1 MKPYQLLNV
10 LLFTAMLALPNSL
23 WSQASITSY
32 TTLPTP
38 TEVTTFPHLEENFDS
53 DATATGT
60 PTGMQ
65 GSCPQTPC
73 CAGVW
78 YKITIDKQGSLFA
91 GFNKNNALGISVLW
105 YRAESENITSTSQL
119 TTVVGPNNFCG
130 YKQTGSTDYGYQWG
144 RKYFSETSKLNAESS
159 GNPQQ
164 GYSGLNSKQAEFP
177 DDLTYY
183 PENGWRTDIELES
196 GTHFTEPGTYWVY
209 VFNSNQQANLNGP
222 DTQGEFDF
230 VIDFVEYNPCPDGF
244 TCDSVSETIC
254 SSESF
259 TTQNGQVITETASV
273 EETIGTTITTYNITV
288 DESITCCPDGYTCNE
303 VDVTECSSSTYTT
316 PLGNIISETGSVL
329 DEDINAQTRT
339 VYNVTFDRAEVAADI
354 FQDGLIATSG
364 TLNYEANTNATGVL
378 SFDKSQDYW
387 VNMNALQDDLDGTN
401 RSVFMWVKSEADV
414 VSDDQTLFAINT
426 ASGGN
431 VALFKI
437 DNDGE
442 NLELFDGSD
451 NQSASFDM
459 GDEQWH
465 YVGYT
470 YDAATTETVI
480 YVDGIENDRFKDNQ
494 STANDSQ
501 YSLGQEFDNANDSD
515 HMNGDMAEISVW
527 NEVLTGAE
535 IREAMQAKINNG
547 HPKYANL
554 VGYYSVLGDC
564 NDDIAV
570 LKDHSGKGNDGVMMN
585 SFTVDFK
592 NVQSVTGFNAID
604 WYENISWK
612 KDGSEVSTA
621 PVYTFDVAAGSYEFI
636 ATRSFI
642 QSSDSWTLTANTNA
656 TTVDQI
662 ADETLCSDDT
672 ITKAVGANTVNYLD
686 FEETE
691 SNYIEVNSLADDLV
705 GTSRSIFMWVNKESN
720 VASGDVD
727 QLLSIMSDDGFNAVT
742 NLYIN
747 ASEKVTLWDGNNSY
761 ASSTTITNDT
771 WYYVGYTYDASTF
784 EGKIYI
790 NGVEEKTF
798 TKEMP
803 VSAGNLVSLGQR
815 YEENGPGGFLDGK
828 LAEITVWNKV
838 LSEEEVNALMAVA
851 PAHNAANLVASYGTF
866 KNIADN
872 RLLDLTAN
880 GNDGLASHNS
890 IFVTTEEA
898 ELTDYD
904 ATNNYI
910 FSWKKEGTEFDT
922 DATGNITIDEGTTNY
937 SVTYGTPLFQRT
949 DEFSLSYTNLIP
961 TQPSDRTEG
970 VTGSVTFSVQEV
982 EGATYQWF
990 QKNLEV
996 EAEDFG
1002 NGEQGFPQAPGLIS
1016 DILVDDS
1023 KLYISTRGGL
1033 AVSTDEGQTWTTL
1046 DQSSGLVNNIIA
1058 GFAVDGDKYFV
1069 GHGNNG
1075 GLSVSLDAGQNWSNI
1090 TARDNGFANSNNP
1103 QFVTIIGGTLYVAT
1117 DNGISISSDD
1127 GQTFTTITT
1136 NQNGFP
1142 DTRKVNDIFGDGN
1155 KIYAATDGGF
1165 TVSEDGGI
1173 NWQSTVPGEDGFPAG
1188 EKALSVY
1195 ANGDNIYVGT
1205 QTSGLVISRDG
1216 GETWTNTAI
1225 LLDGYPDSE
1234 TVRTLISVDGNLYA
1248 GTNDGLFLSQ
1258 DQGATW
1264 TILLE
1269 NKLIFGLAGNSAAIY
1284 AGDNSGNLYRF
1295 NTLVELSANEQA
1307 EQSGSSNSGVTTRE
1321 LTLSDLTLDQD
1332 QLQYY
1337 VVVSKDGCD
1346 QQSDDVTLTVLDVP
1360 IVYYISPSDGKTDV
1374 KINTGLL
1381 MEFSRNVSRG
1391 TGNLEIFNYANDE
1404 LVQTFSSAEL
1414 SIDGS
1419 LVWLSP
1425 EITLDYATQ
1434 YYVTLDAGIV
1444 VDGSNAS
1451 NLAITDKDF
1460 WSFHTECEPLVLT
1473 QPEDETGY
1481 LGQSVTFS
1489 VPEVDGASYQWFKK
1503 GEGTW
1508 NTVTAGQNGFP
1519 NTTGVTSVFAVEN
1532 NIYVGTVQGVSIST
1546 DGGSNWITT
1555 IKDQNGFAGSNT
1567 VTSVYAE
1574 DDNIYVGTNVGLSIS
1589 TDGGSSWTTTGR
1601 GQNGFSVANAL
1612 AGNYVSVNSVY
1623 ADGNNIYAGT
1633 TDGLSISTDG
1643 GSSWTTTTSGQNGF
1657 AASSNVRSVYAVGQ
1671 NVYAGTADG
1680 GLAISTDGGANWT
1693 TTTSGQNGFAASNE
1707 IRSVHAEGNK
1717 VYVGTATGGGLSIS
1731 TDGGTTW
1738 TTAVANQNGFPNRD
1752 NVMSV
1757 SADGDMVVA
1766 GSFVSILSVSQD
1778 GGTTWTTTT
1787 SGQDGFPNSF
1797 LFSSVYTTG
1806 GNIYAVTD
1814 AGLSIFRSDVSLT
1827 DISDNTATNQIQGA
1841 ATHTLTI
1848 NNLTEDFDQ
1857 TQYFV
1862 VVTKGDCEETSDS
1875 VTLSVTCEPIVLN
1888 APSDQTVVIGG
1899 NATLSVS
1906 ERAGASYQ
1914 WYSIDPSV
1922 ELNIDL
1928 AVQIE
1933 GSVSLLTKYDGKF
1946 YAHVRNVGLYIVD
1959 GADVQF
1965 IDREVFANGNTSQLS
1980 FSSMIVD
1987 ESGIFI
1993 IAGNYGF
2000 YKSVDG
2006 GATWSLLPKNGNA
2019 TERKGLPSGIYKYLQ
2034 KSGSQL
2040 YLTTKNKIYTSS
2052 DLGES
2057 WTLFYEYN
2065 GDTEDTAGSAN
2076 EFFAFALSDNR
2087 MALTTRKS
2095 VLVSIDGG
2103 VSWSKNARVSPD
2115 QTSSTRVALVGFG
2128 DSGVFLRSPDGFYKS
2143 DDMGA
2148 NWVKI
2153 SLEGSTSGKAS
2164 AFLKTSDGLLL
2175 VHDGSEAYL
2184 STEGDKWHKLGLVSL
2199 GESFTR
2205 DFIENPD
2212 GSISFLTSKKKLYDF
2227 IPSRI
2232 LTDNDNANNKIQG
2245 ATTNQLTL
2253 SALTEDLNETVYFVE
2268 VSGIECAG
2276 FSNTGTISVTEAPAD
2291 PPVITALSPA
2301 DDEID
2306 VAGAAVPTI
2315 TFDKAIEKG
2324 TGNIE
2329 VRSSS
2334 DDQLLTTIGANSNA
2348 VNISNNTATISLGGA
2363 NFEFGT
2369 DYYIIIPEG
2378 GFTSTDGGIFEGITD
2393 KTAWSFT
2400 IIDATSVEID
2410 SFFPESGA
2418 TGVSAELNSSGNNFQ
2433 INFEEAISVETT
2445 AQSGLI
2451 QIYNA
2456 SNDELLGA
2464 NTIPGTGTYFAN
2476 LSNEN
2481 KTLNVAFIKTTADGG
2496 VQLVDGQ
2503 EYYILITDNH
2513 INRASDGAPYTIT
2526 DPTVW
2531 TFNVGE
2537 GADPSFTHTSLSP
2550 TNGAVEVETDILL
2563 NPTFNSVIIDN
2574 PLRINFQ
2581 DPISAGTSG
2590 TIGIYKASDDS
2601 PVVEYDMATETVGSL
2616 QLFGG
2621 QISNSVNLN
2630 NITIVENGEFAGPM
2644 ETVWSGA
2651 LYISSDNITLE
2662 NDTEYYVLIDRGAI
2676 VNKDDA
2682 SIVYEGISDKTAWN
2696 FTTKAL
2702 DAEPLEVSSTF
2713 PSATRDA
2720 LLDFP
2725 YINLTFGET
2734 TAAGSGTITI
2744 YRADDNSVFET
2755 IDVSEFTF
2763 SNGGTPKRVQVPL
2776 TNGWE
2781 VGTAYYI
2788 QYPAG
2793 LITSFDGSKEI
2804 EEINDKTSFAFKAE
2818 SYNENIITNF
2828 FPATGSTTYEA
2839 DSEDELVIYTSVS
2852 VGLERDPLGSFRIY
2866 KAAND
2871 ELVKTIEYDGE
2882 NDRDLDYG
2890 DEDNFIKFEFDDD
2903 ELEPGTEYY
2912 VLVDDGFIISYEEGL
2927 YHVGISDPTTWRF
2940 TTLEEPTT
2948 PTLFSINPGPNA
2960 TDVPVSANIALK
2972 YSENVQANPDAVN
2985 NVVLYDADNNVVE
2998 TFASNTLSYSG
3009 VKVTINPANDL
3020 AYSTTYY
3027 VLAEDEA
3034 FISNN
3039 GVKTEAITNSA
3050 LIRFTTESQPNT
3062 APVASNVNFT
3072 GSLEANQ
3079 QLTGNYDYSDVD
3091 TDAESGSTL
3100 QWYVADDASGANR
3113 AAISGATSS
3122 NFTLTSSEVGKFIT
3136 FRVIPNDGSDEGSQA
3151 FATYAGPVVSA
3162 VIPTI
3167 ESTVPA
3173 DGTVDVAKDANLS
3186 FVLSESVTKGTGN
3199 ITLTPVTGSAT
3210 VIDVTSAE
3218 VTVSGT
3224 NVSIDP
3230 ASDMLDGEFYTVTF
3244 DAAAF
3249 VDADGNNSAGLTSQ
3263 TVWNFTVKEANVA
3276 PVAQGVSIKKSL
3288 VVDGVLEGSYTYSDA
3303 NKDAESGTAFQ
3314 WYRAD
3319 DANGTNRAAI
3329 SGASSQTYT
3338 VVNGDNGKYVSFE
3351 VTPNDGVLTGTA
3363 KQGAFFGPIV
3373 INDGFTNI
3381 APAFTS
3387 DAVTSVKDNETYT
3400 YSITYE
3406 DLNNDVPILSKEV
3419 GPIWL
3424 TVNGMVISGNPSSAD
3439 VGDHKIILEL
3449 VDQFDDKA
3457 YQEFTL
3463 TVVASNT
3470 APIVN
3475 GLEIT
3480 GTTRID
3486 DQLTASYNFID
3497 AESDAD
3503 NSSFKWYRSDDNVG
3517 TGKTEI
3523 NGAISTTYT
3532 LVAAD
3537 AGKFISFEVTPN
3549 DGKVNG
3555 TLAESVAVG
3564 PVIKKTPSLSLS
3576 AISKTYGDADFDL
3589 SAATN
3594 SLGTITYNFDNDQ
3607 TGAAINGS
3615 TVTLGNVG
3623 EIIVNV
3629 NLAEDAEYT
3638 ARQVQGAIMVGK
3650 KAIELTATN
3659 TNKNVGETDPTLQ
3672 FTVTTGSI
3680 VGNDEVVT
3688 VSRDVGEAPGTYA
3701 VTFSN
3706 GVAAGNYNITT
3717 NPGVFTINKALLTI
3731 TADAATKTYGAA
3743 DPAFTYSITNGSL
3756 NSGDVLNGAVTRVS
3770 GEGVGTYALES
3781 NLFNPSYTLTFVS
3794 ADLTIEKADLTA
3806 TADDLS
3812 KYLGET
3818 NPELTISYSGFANGD
3833 TKADITEPTIA
3844 TTATESSPVGTYAI
3858 TLSGGAASNY
3868 NLNLVNGTLTVEQKP
3883 FVITID
3889 AQYSVSR
3896 EIEVLGVI
3904 EGLTYD
3910 YTVDWGD
3917 GNIDTNLTEAAKHTY
3932 TSAGPFT
3939 VKVTGNYPGLQLK
3952 YFNIKSIE
3960 QWGSQE
3966 WESLENAF
3974 QNRDLTIN
3982 ATDVPDLTK
3991 GPSMAGMFASAKIG
4005 SPDLTAWDVSMV
4017 TNMSDLFNGSDFNGD
4032 VSTWNVSNVTD
4043 MSGAFG
4049 GTPFNGD
4056 ISTWNVGSVTT
4067 MRSMFIQATD
4077 FNGDLSNWDVTSVTN
4092 MESVFNNADA
4102 FNGDISSWDVSSVTD
4117 MTGMFSEA
4125 DLFNQDISSWD
4136 VSNVVDMAAMFSGTK
4151 AFNQPLDVWDVSNV
4165 TTMEIMFRNADAFNQ
4180 DLNSW
4185 DVSKVEKFD
4194 EMFKQ
4199 TALFNGDIT
4208 GWDVSSGQDFEEM
4221 FQESESFNQPIGN
4234 WTLASATRV
4243 RRMFR
4248 DAEVFNQPI
4257 NDWRFPNLESLEQ
4270 MFWGA
4275 LVFNQDL
4282 NDWDVS
4288 NITNMASTFEEAESF
4303 NGNISNWDVS
4313 KVEDFDEFMNETPF
4327 NKDIS
4332 GWNVS
4337 NAKDFG
4343 RMFEDSPN
4351 FNQDLSNW
4359 NMSKATDVAYM
4370 FESATGFDQDIS
4382 SWQLTSVTSFGSMLK
4397 NSGLSVEN
4405 YDAFLIS
4412 LSEQELITDV
4422 QFDVEGLQYCAGTAA
4437 RQSLIDNLNWTI
4449 ENDTQGCSATVT
4461 IADVSANEDDGAITV
4476 TLTSDTFVVG
4486 GFTVDVSTSN
4496 GTAEAG
4502 TDYTAVTSQ
4511 TITFAG
4517 TVGETQTFTITP
4529 TADTDVEV
4537 NETLIVSMDNL
4548 VTGANNTVTITD
4560 EATITILNDD
4570 VPVVSFNT
4578 TAQSNAESVTSSS
4591 IVLNLDQAGLSA
4603 STVDYTVSGTATGGG
4618 VDYTLANGSLSFSA
4632 GELSKTIDLTIIDD
4646 ALIEEDETVIV
4657 TLSNPSGASLGA
4669 NTVFTYTIVNNDA
4682 QVTIVDV
4689 SQFEDGESFLVTVT
4703 LEGTIEGGFMVDLST
4718 ADGTATVAD
4727 GDYTAVSG
4735 TTLTFSGT
4743 DGEVQKLDIA
4753 PGVDSKL
4760 EADETFTVSLSNLAG
4775 TTANVVITDQAVLTI
4790 KNDDAA
4796 AVTIADAS
4804 GNEGGGAITIT
4815 ATLDNAVQ
4823 GGFTVEVNTVDG
4835 TATLADSD
4843 YTAVA
4848 GKMLTFAGTAGET
4861 QTFTLVPTDDSII
4874 EANETLIV
4882 SMSKLSIALGVDI
4895 SDGATV
4901 TIVNDDFNNA
4911 PTDITISTTSIA
4923 ENNALDAAIGTLA
4936 TTDADAANIHTYTLV
4951 NGAGDTDNASFT
4963 LEGSTLKTNNTSFN
4977 FEDKASYSVR
4987 IETNDGEGG
4996 TFAKA
5001 FEIMVTNVN
5010 EAPITL
5016 SLTNATIEEADE
5028 AQEVGQFMS
5037 LDPDNGDTFAYSLV
5051 TGNGDTDN
5059 AQFAIS
5065 GNTLSSAGAIDFED
5079 GATRSI
5085 RVQVADEGGLTFE
5098 QTFSITI
5105 EDVVAEPVREYTQN
5119 QPGADVKNVFSPNGD
5134 GVNETWVI
5142 EDLLDNPFNQ
5152 VKIFAQ
5158 GGKLIYSKV
5167 NYSNDW
5173 AGTFK
5178 DNPVPDGTYYY
5189 EIVIY
5194 ADAQSI
5200 TPARTIKGFL
5210 TIIRNR

>member
-1 MKPYQLLNV
+1 MKSFQLLKV
-10 LLFTAMLALPNSL
+10 LLFVTMLAMSNTS
-23 WSQASITSY
+23 WGQASRTPY
-32 TTLPTP
+32 TILPQP
-38 TEVTTFPHLEENFDS
+38 IEVNSFPYIEEGFDS
-53 DATATGT
+53 DAIASGT

-65 GSCPQTPC
+65 GSCSEISC

-91 GFNKNNALGISVLW
+91 TFDNYQPLATSLILYK
-105 YRAESENITSTSQL
+105 AESQNITETSEL
-119 TTVVGPNNFCG
+119 TYVSSPMNFCG
-130 YKQTGSTDYGYQWG
+130 YKSAVAGDMGYNWG
-144 RKYFSETSKLNAESS
+144 EKYFTDAHKEAL
-159 GNPQQ
+159 GND
-164 GYSGLNSKQAEFP
+164 YSLDWNS
-177 DDLTYY
+177 TYY
-183 PENGWRTDIELES
+183 PGSAPFHIPTDINSYPDEGFRADVELES
-196 GTHFTEPGTYWVY
+196 GTHYLEPATYWIY
-209 VFNSNQQANLNGP
+209 AFNTNQQTTINGP
-222 DTQGEFDF
+222 DRLGGFTL
-230 VIDFVEYNPCPDGF
+230 VIDFVEYDPCPDGF
-244 TCDSVSETIC
+244 TCNQVTETIC

-259 TTQNGQVITETASV
+259 TTQNGQVITETSSV
-273 EETIGTTITTYNITV
+273 QETIGTIITTYNITV
-288 DESITCCPDGYTCNE
+288 DGSINCCPDGYTCNV
-303 VDVTECSSSTYTT
+303 VDVIECSSPTYTT
-316 PLGNIISETGSVL
+316 PFGNTISETGSIL
-329 DEDINAQTRT
+329 DEDVNAQTRT
-339 VYNVTFDRAEVAADI
+339 VYNVTFDRTEVNSDI
-354 FQDGLIATSG
+354 YQDGLIAETG
-364 TLNYEANTNATGVL
+364 LVTYQANTNATGVL
-378 SFDKSQDYW
+378 SFNKAQDFW
-387 VNMNALQDDLDGTN
+387 VNLNALQDDLNGTN

-414 VSDDQTLFAINT
+414 VSDDQILFAINT
-426 ASGGN
+426 GSGGN
-431 VALFKI
+431 VALLKI

-480 YVDGIENDRFKDNQ
+480 YVDGIENDRFNDNQ

-527 NEVLTGAE
+527 AEVLTGAE
-535 IREAMQAKINNG
+535 IREAMRSKINDG

-554 VGYYSVLGDC
+554 VGYYSVFGDC
-564 NDDIAV
+564 NDATDV
-570 LKDHSGKGNDGVMMN
+570 LKDHSGKGNDGVMVN
-585 SFTVDFK
+585 NFTVDFK
-592 NVQSVTGFNAID
+592 NVQSIPGFNAID

-621 PVYTFDVAAGSYEFI
+621 PAYTFDVATGSYEFI
-636 ATRSFI
+636 ATRNFI
-642 QSSDSWTLTANTNA
+642 QSSDSWTLTTSTNA

-662 ADETLCSDDT
+662 ADETLCSDDP
-672 ITKAVGANTVNYLD
+672 ITRTVSASAVNYLD
-686 FEETE
+686 FEE
-691 SNYIEVNSLADDLV
+691 SDNNYIDVSGVVNDLV

-720 VASGDVD
+720 VASGDND
-727 QLLSIMSDDGFNAVT
+727 ILFSIHADNGTESVT
-742 NLYIN
+742 NFYIRDN
-747 ASEKVTLWDGNNSY
+747 EKLAIYDGADAVDGGS
-761 ASSTTITNDT
+761 ALANDT
-771 WYYVGYTYDASTF
+771 WYFVGYTYDAASF
-784 EGKIYI
+784 ETKVYL
-790 NGVEEKTF
+790 NGAVIETF
-798 TKEMP
+798 TEEMP
-803 VSAGNLVSLGQR
+803 VASGNTAYLGM
-815 YEENGPGGFLDGK
+815 ELDDNGPSDYFDGK
-828 LAEITVWNKV
+828 MTEITIWNES
-838 LSEEEVNALMAVA
+838 LTEEQVAALMATA
-851 PAHNAANLVASYGTF
+851 PAHNAANLVSYYGTF
-866 KNIADN
+866 KTIADN

-880 GNDGLASHNS
+880 GNDGLVSHNS
-890 IFVTTEEA
+890 IIVTTEEA
-898 ELTDYD
+898 ELTDYN
-904 ATNNYI
+904 ATANYI

-922 DATGNITIDEGTTNY
+922 DAVGNITIDEGTTNY
-937 SVTYGTPLFQRT
+937 SVTYGTPLFQKT
-949 DEFSLSYTNLIP
+949 DEFNLSYTNLIP
-961 TQPSDRTEG
+961 TEPTDKTAG
-970 VTGSVTFSVQEV
+970 ALGSVIFEV
-982 EGATYQWF
+982 DEIAGATYRWF
-990 QKNLEV
+990 KKEPV
-996 EAEDFG
+996 EELVT
-1002 NGEQGFPQAPGLIS
+1002 EETGFPENPGLLEDIKVDGANLYVATRKGLAIS
-1016 DILVDDS
+1016 DDDGFSWSIITESSGIPNSNIGEIEVDGDKYYLV
-1023 KLYISTRGGL
+1023 TQNGGL
-1033 AVSTDEGQTWTTL
+1033 SISIDAGQTWTTT
-1046 DQSSGLVNNIIA
+1046 VP
-1058 GFAVDGDKYFV
+1058 
-1069 GHGNNG
+1069 
-1075 GLSVSLDAGQNWSNI
+1075 
-1090 TARDNGFANSNNP
+1090 RENGFPASLNP
-1103 QFVTIIGGTLYVAT
+1103 KEVKKVGETLYVAT
-1117 DNGISISSDD
+1117 ESGLAISSDD
-1127 GQTFTTITT
+1127 GQTWSVVDREKT
-1136 NQNGFP
+1136 GFSVSGSLT
-1142 DTRKVNDIFGDGN
+1142 DVFIAGN
-1155 KIYAATDGGF
+1155 SIYLTSEWRSGVGPGGISI
-1165 TVSEDGGI
+1165 SEDGG
-1173 NWQSTVPGEDGFPAG
+1173 STWTTTAPGENGFPTSDDQLAVA
-1188 EKALSVY
+1188 AL
-1195 ANGDNIYVGT
+1195 GDNIFVGT
-1205 QTSGLVISRDG
+1205 KTSGLAISSDG
-1216 GETWTNTAI
+1216 GQTWAI
-1225 LLDGYPDSE
+1225 KTILKEGYPNTNRVNVLFIEDNN
-1234 TVRTLISVDGNLYA
+1234 IYA
-1248 GTNDGLFLSQ
+1248 GTGDGLFQSTDFGNTWTVLLGSDPIYALYATDEVIYTGNSQ
-1258 DQGATW
+1258 GKLFKLDVASELTDEPDNTAANQIQGASTHRL
-1264 TILLE
+1264 TI
-1269 NKLIFGLAGNSAAIY
+1269 N
-1284 AGDNSGNLYRF
+1284 NLS
-1295 NTLVELSANEQA
+1295 LD
-1307 EQSGSSNSGVTTRE
+1307 QSGLEYFVE
-1321 LTLSDLTLDQD
+1321 
-1332 QLQYY
+1332 
-1337 VVVSKDGCD
+1337 VSKDGCT
-1346 QQSDDVTLTVLDVP
+1346 QTSDDATLTVVEAP
-1360 IVYYISPSDGKTDV
+1360 IIEELSPASGSTDV
-1374 KINTGLL
+1374 EID
-1381 MEFSRNVSRG
+1381 E
-1391 TGNLEIFNYANDE
+1391 NLEIEYNDRIELGTGTMRVYDYATDE
-1404 LVQTFSSAEL
+1404 LIRTFSTEVSVGAGDHEL
-1414 SIDGS
+1414 GLNSRGEIRSIAMN
-1419 LVWLSP
+1419 L
-1425 EITLDYATQ
+1425 EYNTQ
-1434 YYVTLDAGIV
+1434 YYVLVDEGVVLD
-1444 VDGSNAS
+1444 DDDNPS
-1451 NLAITDKDF
+1451 LAITDKDF
-1460 WSFHTECEPLVLT
+1460 WTFKTVCEPLVLT
-1473 QPEDETGY
+1473 QPEDQTGFI
-1481 LGQSVTFS
+1481 GQSATFS
-1489 VPEVDGASYQWFKK
+1489 VPEVEGATYQWRKNGAEARTINSDNGLSINIPYQVFKSGDLLYVASENGLGVSSDG
-1503 GEGTW
+1503 GETFSIK
-1508 NTVTAGQNGFP
+1508 NVVNGFP
-1519 NTTGVTSVFAVEN
+1519 ISSFTGVAESNSTIYIATSSATAFNSAVKLETQSQVLSTKTFQSEHN
-1532 NIYVGTVQGVSIST
+1532 GVVVSSVREHNGNIYFGTNYGLYVST
-1546 DGGSNWITT
+1546 DQGDNFSKTSQDASFNAQKITSLEFYNGS
-1555 IKDQNGFAGSNT
+1555 
-1567 VTSVYAE
+1567 
-1574 DDNIYVGTNVGLSIS
+1574 IYLGTQS
-1589 TDGGSSWTTTGR
+1589 D
-1601 GQNGFSVANAL
+1601 
-1612 AGNYVSVNSVY
+1612 
-1623 ADGNNIYAGT
+1623 
-1633 TDGLSISTDG
+1633 
-1643 GSSWTTTTSGQNGF
+1643 
-1657 AASSNVRSVYAVGQ
+1657 
-1671 NVYAGTADG
+1671 
-1680 GLAISTDGGANWT
+1680 GLAISTDNGATFERKTVADGLGSNAINDVFALSGKLYVATENGLSISSDNGDSFVNKST
-1693 TTTSGQNGFAASNE
+1693 TDGLENDRVLTVYGSSGML
-1707 IRSVHAEGNK
+1707 
-1717 VYVGTATGGGLSIS
+1717 YVGTAGGLSIS
-1731 TDGGTTW
+1731 TDGGNSFSNSKSPTELASN
-1738 TTAVANQNGFPNRD
+1738 AVYGVDEFEGNLYFSAFDGSNGF
-1752 NVMSV
+1752 
-1757 SADGDMVVA
+1757 
-1766 GSFVSILSVSQD
+1766 
-1778 GGTTWTTTT
+1778 
-1787 SGQDGFPNSF
+1787 
-1797 LFSSVYTTG
+1797 
-1806 GNIYAVTD
+1806 IYVLES
-1814 AGLSIFRSDVSLT
+1814 GLSDGT
-1827 DISDNTATNQIQGA
+1827 DSAADNYIIGSN
-1841 ATHTLTI
+1841 THELTI
-1848 NNLTEDFDQ
+1848 SNLTEDFDQ
-1857 TQYFV
+1857 TEYFV
-1862 VVTKGDCEETSDS
+1862 SVTKAECEETSDL
-1875 VTLSVTCEPIVLN
+1875 VTLSIVDVPIITRVTPVKGSSDLEKDVNITLSFNRAVTLGAGSISVLN
-1888 APSDQTVVIGG
+1888 YVTDEEVLDINVNDASIINGNTVVLPTASLSLSTKYYLKIDEGVVLDG
-1899 NATLSVS
+1899 SEVANLAVDTKDTYSFTTKIDFFTAAAEDQVISLGDDAGLELSTGVQGTLQWYQMKS
-1906 ERAGASYQ
+1906 EDETLNVEQVNLNGASIQ
-1914 WYSIDPSV
+1914 GNDF
-1922 ELNIDL
+1922 E
-1928 AVQIE
+1928 
-1933 GSVSLLTKYDGKF
+1933 DGKF
-1946 YAHVRNVGLYIVD
+1946 YYLDGTTENQNRLFIYDLESESIESTTIDYGGRSYLNAVKVKGKLVIVYRTDASNSGVNYLYI
-1959 GADVQF
+1959 
-1965 IDREVFANGNTSQLS
+1965 
-1980 FSSMIVD
+1980 
-1987 ESGIFI
+1987 
-1993 IAGNYGF
+1993 
-2000 YKSVDG
+2000 
-2006 GATWSLLPKNGNA
+2006 
-2019 TERKGLPSGIYKYLQ
+2019 
-2034 KSGSQL
+2034 
-2040 YLTTKNKIYTSS
+2040 
-2052 DLGES
+2052 
-2057 WTLFYEYN
+2057 
-2065 GDTEDTAGSAN
+2065 
-2076 EFFAFALSDNR
+2076 
-2087 MALTTRKS
+2087 
-2095 VLVSIDGG
+2095 
-2103 VSWSKNARVSPD
+2103 
-2115 QTSSTRVALVGFG
+2115 
-2128 DSGVFLRSPDGFYKS
+2128 
-2143 DDMGA
+2143 
-2148 NWVKI
+2148 
-2153 SLEGSTSGKAS
+2153 
-2164 AFLKTSDGLLL
+2164 
-2175 VHDGSEAYL
+2175 
-2184 STEGDKWHKLGLVSL
+2184 
-2199 GESFTR
+2199 
-2205 DFIENPD
+2205 
-2212 GSISFLTSKKKLYDF
+2212 
-2227 IPSRI
+2227 
-2232 LTDNDNANNKIQG
+2232 
-2245 ATTNQLTL
+2245 
-2253 SALTEDLNETVYFVE
+2253 
-2268 VSGIECAG
+2268 
-2276 FSNTGTISVTEAPAD
+2276 
-2291 PPVITALSPA
+2291 
-2301 DDEID
+2301 
-2306 VAGAAVPTI
+2306 
-2315 TFDKAIEKG
+2315 
-2324 TGNIE
+2324 
-2329 VRSSS
+2329 
-2334 DDQLLTTIGANSNA
+2334 
-2348 VNISNNTATISLGGA
+2348 
-2363 NFEFGT
+2363 
-2369 DYYIIIPEG
+2369 
-2378 GFTSTDGGIFEGITD
+2378 STDGGKTFKEKQYPEINQFRPSDFVITDSGTFYTFVRMPSDYINPNAFGLFKSVDFGGTFEFIDLTDVADGQSFSSFTSVAVSQNEEQVFVVNASAIYSLNSGQDFTRNSTKFQSADFIGNELYVTLAPRVAYHVPDPTNLLARTKIISSTKTVYEPLLVGDQLMFPYNQSNFGLIREDLTTKTEFVNKLSLESTFGTKAVVNEGKSAYKNYLYLVDNSSRSLVKVKFADIIEGSTTANLSLSDIEESGHYFAIMEYLGTYGYSSFSDVLVAPTLVSVTPTDDATDVSISPALSAEFNIPVQEGSGSILIKRVDNDQLADLIGVTSDVSFDDNIISFQLDLEALENNTEYYVEIAEGVIESLEGVAFAGITD
-2393 KTAWSFT
+2393 KTTWSFT
-2400 IIDATSVEID
+2400 TAA
-2410 SFFPESGA
+2410 SGA
-2418 TGVSAELNSSGNNFQ
+2418 QL
-2433 INFEEAISVETT
+2433 AI
-2445 AQSGLI
+2445 A
-2451 QIYNA
+2451 
-2456 SNDELLGA
+2456 
-2464 NTIPGTGTYFAN
+2464 
-2476 LSNEN
+2476 
-2481 KTLNVAFIKTTADGG
+2481 
-2496 VQLVDGQ
+2496 
-2503 EYYILITDNH
+2503 
-2513 INRASDGAPYTIT
+2513 
-2526 DPTVW
+2526 
-2531 TFNVGE
+2531 
-2537 GADPSFTHTSLSP
+2537 SLSP
-2550 TNGAVEVETDILL
+2550 TDDAVDLSAEDLNTTIPNFNKFWITFSEGAKYGNTSAEYRLYTAADDQLVASQTLISTLAG
-2563 NPTFNSVIIDN
+2563 P
-2574 PLRINFQ
+2574 
-2581 DPISAGTSG
+2581 PIGNTTAGFGFYNYTLEPGTSYYILMDAG
-2590 TIGIYKASDDS
+2590 MYKS
-2601 PVVEYDMATETVGSL
+2601 VATDE
-2616 QLFGG
+2616 
-2621 QISNSVNLN
+2621 
-2630 NITIVENGEFAGPM
+2630 EF
-2644 ETVWSGA
+2644 S
-2651 LYISSDNITLE
+2651 
-2662 NDTEYYVLIDRGAI
+2662 
-2676 VNKDDA
+2676 
-2682 SIVYEGISDKTAWN
+2682 GISDKTAWN

-2702 DAEPLEVSSTF
+2702 DAEPLEVTSTF
-2713 PSATRDA
+2713 PGATRDA

-2725 YINLTFGET
+2725 YVNLTFGET
-2734 TAAGSGTITI
+2734 TAAGSGAITI

-2793 LITSFDGSKEI
+2793 LITSLDGSKEI

-2818 SYNENIITNF
+2818 RFNENIITNF

-2912 VLVDDGFIISYEEGL
+2912 VLVNDGFIISYEEGL

-2960 TDVPVSANIALK
+2960 TDVPVSANIALN

-3009 VKVTINPANDL
+3009 VKVTINPTNDL

-3062 APVASNVNFT
+3062 APAASNVAFT

-3151 FATYAGPVVSA
+3151 FATYAGPVVAA

-3230 ASDMLDGEFYTVTF
+3230 STDLIEGQFYTITF

-3303 NKDAESGTAFQ
+3303 NDDPESGTAFQ

-3338 VVNGDNGKYVSFE
+3338 VVNDDNGKYVSFE

-3480 GTTRID
+3480 GTTTID

-3523 NGAISTTYT
+3523 NGTTSTTYT

-3555 TLAESVAVG
+3555 TLAESAAFG

-3589 SAATN
+3589 LATTN
-3594 SLGTITYNFDNDQ
+3594 SSGAITYTLDNDQ

-3615 TVTLGNVG
+3615 TVTLGNAG
-3623 EIIVNV
+3623 EITVNV
-3629 NLAEDAEYT
+3629 SLADDAEYT
-3638 ARQVQGAIMVGK
+3638 ARQVQGTITVAK
-3650 KAIELTATN
+3650 KAIALKATDAE
-3659 TNKNVGETDPTLQ
+3659 KLVDDTDPTLE
-3672 FTVTTGSI
+3672 FTVISGSI
-3680 VGNDEVVT
+3680 VGDDEVAT
-3688 VSRDVGEAPGTYA
+3688 VSRDAGEAPGTYA
-3701 VTFSN
+3701 INLTD
-3706 GVAAGNYNITT
+3706 GADAANYEITT
-3717 NPGVFTINKALLTI
+3717 VPGLFTISQRSLTI
-3731 TADAATKTYGAA
+3731 TAQAATKTYGDN
-3743 DPAFTYSITNGSL
+3743 DPDFAYSITSGSL
-3756 NSGDVLNGAVTRVS
+3756 NTGDELSGAITRGAGEDVGS
-3770 GEGVGTYALES
+3770 YALQS
-3781 NLFNPSYTLTFVS
+3781 SLFNPNYDISFES

-3806 TADDLS
+3806 TADDQT
-3812 KYLGET
+3812 KYLGEA

-3844 TTATESSPVGTYAI
+3844 TTATESSPVGTYDI
-3858 TLSGGAASNY
+3858 TLSGGAAANY
-3868 NLNLVNGTLTVEQKP
+3868 NLNLVNGQLTVEQKP
-3883 FVITID
+3883 FVITVD
-3889 AQYSVSR
+3889 AQYSIGR
-3896 EIEVLGVI
+3896 EIEVLGII

-3917 GNIDTNLTEAAKHTY
+3917 GNIDTNLMEAAKHTY

-3982 ATDVPDLTK
+3982 ATDVPDLTQ
-3991 GPSMAGMFASAKIG
+3991 GPSMASMFASAKIG

-4017 TNMSDLFNGSDFNGD
+4017 TNMSDIFNGSDFNGD
-4032 VSTWNVSNVTD
+4032 VSTWNVSNVID

-4056 ISTWNVGSVTT
+4056 ISTWNVGNVTT

-4077 FNGDLSNWDVTSVTN
+4077 FNGDLSNWDVTNVTN

-4151 AFNQPLDVWDVSNV
+4151 AFNQPLDAWDVSNV

-4234 WTLASATRV
+4234 WNLASATRV

-4313 KVEDFDEFMNETPF
+4313 NVEDFDEFMNETPF
-4327 NKDIS
+4327 NQDIS

-4370 FESATGFDQDIS
+4370 FENATSFDQDIS

-4486 GFTVDVSTSN
+4486 GFTVDVSTTD

-4537 NETLIVSMDNL
+4537 NETLTVSMDNL
-4548 VTGANNTVTITD
+4548 VTGANNTVTLTD

-4591 IVLNLDQAGLSA
+4591 IVVNLDQAGLSA
-4603 STVDYTVSGTATGGG
+4603 ATVDYTVTGTATGGG
-4618 VDYTLANGSLSFSA
+4618 VDYTLANGTLSFA
-4632 GELSKTIDLTIIDD
+4632 TGELSKTIGLTIVDD
-4646 ALIEEDETVIV
+4646 AMIEENETVVI
-4657 TLSNPSGASLGA
+4657 TLSNASGASLGT
-4669 NTVFTYTIVNNDA
+4669 NTVYTYTIVNNDA

-4689 SQFEDGESFLVTVT
+4689 SQFEDGESFLVTAT
-4703 LEGTIEGGFMVDLST
+4703 LEGTIEGGFTVDLST

-4735 TTLTFSGT
+4735 TTLTFNGT

-4760 EADETFTVSLSNLAG
+4760 EADETFIVSLSNLVG

-4796 AVTIADAS
+4796 AVTLADAS

-4823 GGFTVEVNTVDG
+4823 GGFTVEVNTADG

-4848 GKMLTFAGTAGET
+4848 GKTLTFAGTAGET
-4861 QTFTLVPTDDSII
+4861 QTFTVTPTNDLVI

-4882 SMSKLSIALGVDI
+4882 SMSKLSTALGVDI
-4895 SDGATV
+4895 TDGATV

-4911 PTDITISTTSIA
+4911 PTDIAISATSIA

-4936 TTDADAANIHTYTLV
+4936 TTDADAGNTHTYALV
-4951 NGAGDTDNASFT
+4951 SGAGDTDNASFT
-4963 LEGSTLKTNNTSFN
+4963 VDGSTLKANNTSFN
-4977 FEDKASYSVR
+4977 FEDKTSYSVR

-5001 FEIMVTNVN
+5001 FEITVTNVN
-5010 EAPITL
+5010 ETPFTL
-5016 SLTNATIEEADE
+5016 SLTNATIEEADD

-5037 LDPDNGDTFAYSLV
+5037 LDPDNGDAFIYSLV
-5051 TGNGDTDN
+5051 AGDGDTDN

-5085 RVQVADEGGLTFE
+5085 RVQVADAGGLTFE

-5194 ADAQSI
+5194 ADAQST

>member
-1 MKPYQLLNV
+1 MSFIRFEYLYPNNAYMKNSFSLKLILIT
-10 LLFTAMLALPNSL
+10 LLFFAAGFISYGQTRVKVEVNGSPTACNGTDFSGTYIKRDEDSDGFGIYEHESLDGYEIRRNNKQFWVLANGTTIYNNSPYDGEFPTCGTWTGGSTGDPNNPGFGCFSIEITSGRSGREECSPANTPPSITNIQLSGIPQIGQEITASYTFNDSDDDTESGSTFQWYADDVAINGAISINFTPTANQLGLALKVE
-23 WSQASITSY
+23 IT
-32 TTLPTP
+32 P
-38 TEVTTFPHLEENFDS
+38 S
-53 DATATGT
+53 D
-60 PTGMQ
+60 
-65 GSCPQTPC
+65 
-73 CAGVW
+73 
-78 YKITIDKQGSLFA
+78 
-91 GFNKNNALGISVLW
+91 GISFGT
-105 YRAESENITSTSQL
+105 AATKE
-119 TTVVGPNNFCG
+119 VGIVSC
-130 YKQTGSTDYGYQWG
+130 
-144 RKYFSETSKLNAESS
+144 E
-159 GNPQQ
+159 
-164 GYSGLNSKQAEFP
+164 
-177 DDLTYY
+177 
-183 PENGWRTDIELES
+183 
-196 GTHFTEPGTYWVY
+196 
-209 VFNSNQQANLNGP
+209 
-222 DTQGEFDF
+222 
-230 VIDFVEYNPCPDGF
+230 DGF
-244 TCDSVSETIC
+244 TCEVQDVSVCDSNIYQVPNGSLVSE
-254 SSESF
+254 
-259 TTQNGQVITETASV
+259 NGS
-273 EETIGTTITTYNITV
+273 Y
-288 DESITCCPDGYTCNE
+288 ESISGT
-303 VDVTECSSSTYTT
+303 VKTY
-316 PLGNIISETGSVL
+316 
-329 DEDINAQTRT
+329 
-339 VYNVTFDRAEVAADI
+339 YNVTFDRTDIVSDVYVNATIAA
-354 FQDGLIATSG
+354 SG
-364 TLNYEANTNATGVL
+364 SVTYQASTNATGVL

-459 GDEQWH
+459 GDGQWH

-470 YDAATTETVI
+470 YHAATTETVI

-515 HMNGDMAEISVW
+515 HMNGDMAEISIW
-527 NEVLTGAE
+527 NEVLNGAE
-535 IREAMQAKINNG
+535 IRESMQAKINNG

-554 VGYYSVLGDC
+554 VGYYSVFGDC
-564 NDDIAV
+564 DDDTAV

-585 SFTVDFK
+585 SFIVDFK

-621 PVYTFDVAAGSYEFI
+621 PAYTFDVATGSYEFI

-642 QSSDSWTLTANTNA
+642 QSSDSWTLTTNTNA
-656 TTVDQI
+656 TTVDLI
-662 ADETLCSDDT
+662 ADETLCSDDA

-691 SNYIEVNSLADDLV
+691 SNYIEVNSLADDLA

-790 NGVEEKTF
+790 NGVEEETF

-815 YEENGPGGFLDGK
+815 YEENGTGGYLDGK

-866 KNIADN
+866 KNIVDN

-961 TQPSDRTEG
+961 TQPSDLTAG

-990 QKNLEV
+990 EKNLEV

-1033 AVSTDEGQTWTTL
+1033 AVSTDEGQTWATL

-1103 QFVTIIGGTLYVAT
+1103 QFVTIIGRTLYVAT

-1155 KIYAATDGGF
+1155 KIYAATDGGI

-1444 VDGSNAS
+1444 VDGSNAG

-1481 LGQSVTFS
+1481 LGQSATFS
-1489 VPEVDGASYQWFKK
+1489 VPEVDGASYQWFEK
-1503 GEGTW
+1503 GEDAW
-1508 NTVTAGQNGFP
+1508 NTLPSGQDGFP
-1519 NTTGVTSVFAVEN
+1519 NTANINTIFVEGDKLYAGTGA
-1532 NIYVGTVQGVSIST
+1532 GLAIST
-1546 DGGSNWITT
+1546 DGGSNWTT
-1555 IKDQNGFAGSNT
+1555 TERDQNGFGTSSVVN
-1567 VTSVYAE
+1567 SVYAQG
-1574 DDNIYVGTNVGLSIS
+1574 DNIYVGTTAGISIS
-1589 TDGGSSWTTTGR
+1589 TDGGNSWTATGR
-1601 GQNGFSVANAL
+1601 GENGFSVANAL
-1612 AGNYVSVNSVY
+1612 AGNVVEVNSVF
-1623 ADGNNIYAGT
+1623 AGGNT
-1633 TDGLSISTDG
+1633 
-1643 GSSWTTTTSGQNGF
+1643 
-1657 AASSNVRSVYAVGQ
+1657 
-1671 NVYAGTADG
+1671 VYAGMAEG
-1680 GLAISTDGGANWT
+1680 ISISTDGGANWT
-1693 TTTSGQNGFAASNE
+1693 TTQSGVNGFANG
-1707 IRSVHAEGNK
+1707 SVLSIYADGDK
-1717 VYVGTATGGGLSIS
+1717 VYAGTFNGGLSIS
-1731 TDGGTTW
+1731 TDGGVNWNTISPNPNNNTIP
-1738 TTAVANQNGFPNRD
+1738 AVFAE
-1752 NVMSV
+1752 
-1757 SADGDMVVA
+1757 GDMVYVGTSGGGA
-1766 GSFVSILSVSQD
+1766 SISSD
-1778 GGTTWTTTT
+1778 GGLNWRTVNRFENGF
-1787 SGQDGFPNSF
+1787 SGGFDHY
-1797 LFSSVYTTG
+1797 SVYAEGEMVYVGT
-1806 GNIYAVTD
+1806 NS
-1814 AGLSIFRSDVSLT
+1814 GLSISSDGGFNWETTTANTNGFANSSQVNSVFAQSGQIFAGT
-1827 DISDNTATNQIQGA
+1827 TAGISIFGNITLSNSQGESISNFIAGANTRE
-1841 ATHTLTI
+1841 LTI
-1848 NNLTEDFDQ
+1848 SNLTEDFDQ
-1857 TQYFV
+1857 TEYFV

-1899 NATLSVS
+1899 NAALSVS

-1946 YAHVRNVGLYIVD
+1946 YAHVRDVGLYIVD

-2103 VSWSKNARVSPD
+2103 ISWSKNARVSPD
-2115 QTSSTRVALVGFG
+2115 QTSSTRVALVEFG

-2153 SLEGSTSGKAS
+2153 SLGGSTSGKAS
-2164 AFLKTSDGLLL
+2164 AFLKTSNGLLL

-2369 DYYIIIPEG
+2369 DYYIIIPEA

-2433 INFEEAISVETT
+2433 INFEEAVSVETT

-2513 INRASDGAPYTIT
+2513 ISRAGDGAPYTISN
-2526 DPTVW
+2526 PTVW
-2531 TFNVGE
+2531 SFTVGE
-2537 GADPSFTHTSLSP
+2537 AADPTFTHTSFSP

-2574 PLRINFQ
+2574 PLRINFGGL
-2581 DPISAGTSG
+2581 IGAGTSG
-2590 TIGIYKASDDS
+2590 TVGIYKASDDS
-2601 PVVEYDMATETVGSL
+2601 PVVEYDLATETIGSIQVFNGQASGGD
-2616 QLFGG
+2616 QLK
-2621 QISNSVNLN
+2621 
-2630 NITIVENGEFAGPM
+2630 NITIVENLDFAGPM
-2644 ETVWSGA
+2644 ETLRSGA
-2651 LYISSDNITLE
+2651 LYISSADLTLE
-2662 NDTEYYVLIDRGAI
+2662 NNTEYYVLIDRGAI

-2734 TAAGSGTITI
+2734 TAAGSGAITI

-2793 LITSFDGSKEI
+2793 LITSLDGSKEI

-2818 SYNENIITNF
+2818 SFNENIITSF
-2828 FPATGSTTYEA
+2828 FPATGSTTYVA
-2839 DSEDELVIYTSVS
+2839 DSEDDLVIYTSVG
-2852 VGLERDPLGSFRIY
+2852 VALERDPLGSFRIY

-2882 NDRDLDYG
+2882 NERDLDYG
-2890 DEDNFIKFEFDDD
+2890 DDEGYIKFEFDDD

-2960 TDVPVSANIALK
+2960 TDVPVSANIALN
-2972 YSENVQANPDAVN
+2972 YSENVQANPHAVN
-2985 NVVLYDADNNVVE
+2985 NVVLYDASDNVIE
-2998 TFASNTLSYSG
+2998 TFPANTLNYSG
-3009 VKVTINPANDL
+3009 VKVTLNPTNDL

-3062 APVASNVNFT
+3062 APAASNVAFT

-3136 FRVIPNDGSDEGSQA
+3136 FRVIPNDGSDAGSQA
-3151 FATYAGPVVSA
+3151 FATYAGPVVAA
-3162 VIPTI
+3162 VVPTI
-3167 ESTVPA
+3167 VSTVPA
-3173 DGTVDVAKDANLS
+3173 DGTVDLAKDANLS

-3230 ASDMLDGEFYTVTF
+3230 STDLLEGQFYTVTF

-3263 TVWNFTVKEANVA
+3263 TTWNFTVKEANVA

-3303 NKDAESGTAFQ
+3303 NDDAESGTTFQ

-3319 DANGTNRAAI
+3319 DTSGTNRAAI

-3338 VVNGDNGKYVSFE
+3338 VVNDDNGKYVSFE

-3363 KQGAFFGPIV
+3363 KQGAYFGPIV

-3480 GTTRID
+3480 GTTIID

-3497 AESDAD
+3497 AESHAD

-3523 NGAISTTYT
+3523 NGATSTTYT

-3555 TLAESVAVG
+3555 TLAESAAVG

-3576 AISKTYGDADFDL
+3576 AISKTYGDTDFDL

-3594 SLGTITYNFDNDQ
+3594 SSGTITYTFDNDQ

-3629 NLAEDAEYT
+3629 NLAEDAEYA

-3650 KAIELTATN
+3650 KALELTATN

-3794 ADLTIEKADLTA
+3794 ADLTVEKTVLTA

-3858 TLSGGAASNY
+3858 TLSRGAASNY
-3868 NLNLVNGTLTVEQKP
+3868 NLSLVNGTLTVEQRP

-3982 ATDVPDLTK
+3982 ATDVPDLTQ

-4017 TNMSDLFNGSDFNGD
+4017 TNMSDIFNGSDFNGD

-4056 ISTWNVGSVTT
+4056 ISTWNVGNVTT

-4077 FNGDLSNWDVTSVTN
+4077 FNGDLSNWDVTNVTN

-4151 AFNQPLDVWDVSNV
+4151 VFNQPLDAWDVSNV
-4165 TTMEIMFRNADAFNQ
+4165 TTMEVMFRNADAFNQ

-4234 WTLASATRV
+4234 WNLASATRV

-4303 NGNISNWDVS
+4303 NGNISNWDVN

-4327 NKDIS
+4327 NQDIS

-4359 NMSKATDVAYM
+4359 DMSKATDVAYM
-4370 FESATGFDQDIS
+4370 FESATSFDQDIS

-4412 LSEQELITDV
+4412 LSQQELITDV

-4449 ENDTQGCSATVT
+4449 ENDTQGCSVTVT
-4461 IADVSANEDDGAITV
+4461 IADVSANEDDGTITV
-4476 TLTSDTFVVG
+4476 TLTSNAFVVG
-4486 GFTVDVSTSN
+4486 GFTVDVSTAD
-4496 GTAEAG
+4496 GTAEAR

-4517 TVGETQTFTITP
+4517 TVGETQTFTITL

-4537 NETLIVSMDNL
+4537 NETLTVSMDNL

-4591 IVLNLDQAGLSA
+4591 IVVNLDQAGLSA
-4603 STVDYTVSGTATGGG
+4603 ATVEYTVTGTATGSG
-4618 VDYTLANGSLSFSA
+4618 VDYMLANGTLSFA
-4632 GELSKTIDLTIIDD
+4632 TGELSKTIGLTIVDD
-4646 ALIEEDETVIV
+4646 AMIEENETVVI
-4657 TLSNPSGASLGA
+4657 TLSNASGASLGT
-4669 NTVFTYTIVNNDA
+4669 NTVYTYTIVNNDA
-4682 QVTIVDV
+4682 QVTIEDV
-4689 SQFEDGESFLVTVT
+4689 SQFEDGESFLVTAT
-4703 LEGTIEGGFMVDLST
+4703 LEGTIEGGFTVDLST
-4718 ADGTATVAD
+4718 ADGTAAVAD

-4760 EADETFTVSLSNLAG
+4760 EADETFIVSLSNLVG
-4775 TTANVVITDQAVLTI
+4775 TTANVVIIDQAVLTI

-4796 AVTIADAS
+4796 AVTLVDVS
-4804 GNEGGGAITIT
+4804 GNEGDGAITVT

-4823 GGFTVEVNTVDG
+4823 GGFTVEVNTADG

-4843 YTAVA
+4843 YAAVA

-4882 SMSKLSIALGVDI
+4882 SMSKLSTALGVDI

-4901 TIVNDDFNNA
+4901 TIVNDDFNNF
-4911 PTDITISTTSIA
+4911 PTDITLSTTSIA
-4923 ENNALDAAIGTLA
+4923 ENNALDAVIGTLT
-4936 TTDADAANIHTYTLV
+4936 TTDADAGNTHTYALV
-4951 NGAGDTDNASFT
+4951 SGAGDTDNASFT
-4963 LEGSTLKTNNTSFN
+4963 LEGSTLKANNTSFN

-4996 TFAKA
+4996 TFVKA
-5001 FEIMVTNVN
+5001 FEITVTNVN
-5010 EAPITL
+5010 EAPFTL
-5016 SLTNATIEEADE
+5016 SLTNATIEEADD
-5028 AQEVGQFMS
+5028 AQEVGLLMS
-5037 LDPDNGDTFAYSLV
+5037 LDPDNGDIFTYSLV
-5051 TGNGDTDN
+5051 AGAGDDDN

-5065 GNTLSSAGAIDFED
+5065 GNTLSTAGAIDFED
-5079 GATRSI
+5079 GASRSI
-5085 RVQVADEGGLTFE
+5085 RVQVADAGGLTFE

-5173 AGTFK
+5173 SGTFK

-5194 ADAQSI
+5194 ADAQST